1 MLKLWIAERN
11 YGSFIRTFVVMAETS
26 EEAALKADKNRHH
39 GEVCKDNQHDD
50 ATLVFRPSNYGD
62 VFTSDETLVPDH

>member
-11 YGSFIRTFVVMAETS
+11 YGSFVRTFVVMAETS
-26 EEAALKADKNRHH
+26 EEAALKADKNRPH
-39 GEVCKDNQHDD
+39 GDD
-50 ATLVFRPSNYGD
+50 ATLVFRLSNYSD

>member
-39 GEVCKDNQHDD
+39 GDD
-50 ATLVFRPSNYGD
+50 LVFRPSNYGD